1 LRGRACRALAEDG
14 GTVAIERAPVL
25 ADARRSRRA
34 RVRQR
39 LALGIPPDPQDFVD
53 EPRGLFDVELGD
65 LPLEH
70 GRPVFAVGPGPVQ
83 SGSHAGAGR
92 GQGEREPAIGESL
105 CGRAGG
111 VGVERGGD
119 VAVECL
125 PVLRRPVVEVFAAL
139 RPRLVAEVLPHDV
152 DVL

>member
-1 LRGRACRALAEDG
+1 
-14 GTVAIERAPVL
+14 
-25 ADARRSRRA
+25 
-34 RVRQR
+34 VRQR
-39 LALGIPPDPQDFVD
+39 LALGVPPDPQDFVD
-53 EPRGLFDVELGD
+53 EPHGPFDVELGD

-70 GRPVFAVGPGPVQ
+70 GRPVVAVGPGPVQ
-83 SGSHAGAGR
+83 PGSHAGAGR
-92 GQGEREPAIGESL
+92 GEGEREPPVGKGL
-105 CGRAGG
+105 CGLASG

-125 PVLRRPVVEVFAAL
+125 PLLRRPVVEVLAAL